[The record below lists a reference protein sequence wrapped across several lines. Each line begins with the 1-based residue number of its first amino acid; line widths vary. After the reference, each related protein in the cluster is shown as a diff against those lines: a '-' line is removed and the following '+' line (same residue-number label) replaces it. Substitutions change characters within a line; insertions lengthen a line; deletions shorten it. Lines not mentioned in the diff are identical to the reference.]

1 MITGWGSLSGGF
13 CLFFKYGKWF
23 LSVLISP
30 VFLWEDKYPA
40 TGECSPSGQHAQ
52 SAPFGFLLLHIALP
66 SVTPRNILQNLCA
79 PNPADIGTVGNS
91 EKGVRERKR
100 RKKKKVKNH
109 SMFPTKHH
117 CEFSNHTTSNESIEK
132 WEKKIRK
139 RLLLSPRMV
148 LVFWLKKKKK
158 KNPTPHKWKKLKF
171 LKLLAK
177 WMIYK
182 QSLIKQKKYGILITR
197 EQWYLEQL
205 DIYLYRSVKFLL
217 VTCTRYLA
225 LPNSYFSVYNY
236 IYAGI

>member
-1 MITGWGSLSGGF
+1 MVTGWGSLSGGF

-100 RKKKKVKNH
+100 RKKKKLKIIPC
-109 SMFPTKHH
+109 FPQ
-117 CEFSNHTTSNESIEK
+117 NTTVNSATTQPAMNGLRNGK
-132 WEKKIRK
+132 K
-139 RLLLSPRMV
+139 RLEKG
-148 LVFWLKKKKK
+148 FC
-158 KNPTPHKWKKLKF
+158 
-171 LKLLAK
+171 
-177 WMIYK
+177 
-182 QSLIKQKKYGILITR
+182 SLQG
-197 EQWYLEQL
+197 WY
-205 DIYLYRSVKFLL
+205 
-217 VTCTRYLA
+217 
-225 LPNSYFSVYNY
+225 
-236 IYAGI
+236 